1 MRQEIIIGTERRRR
15 WSDEEKLSILREVG
29 ADGASATQVA
39 RRHDIGRPQ
48 IYRWRRDLRRKGL
61 WPDPPE
67 AVFLTLDG
75 PVEPAKEKVL
85 PAELRAPSAEIVLLN
100 GRQLRLRGGM
110 DDADIARLIRVA
122 ETA

>member
-15 WSDEEKLSILREVG
+15 WSDEDKLSILREVG
-29 ADGASATQVA
+29 VDGASATQVA

-61 WPDPPE
+61 WPDPSGS
-67 AVFLTLDG
+67 VFLALD
-75 PVEPAKEKVL
+75 PPLAS
-85 PAELRAPSAEIVLLN
+85 AEDKTAAADPSVPLAEIVLLN
-100 GRQLRLRGGM
+100 GRQLRLRGGV
-110 DDADIARLIRVA
+110 DDADIARPIRVA